1 MDEMN
6 YVIVNLLRKDMLKN
20 KLNIRL
26 RWIKIV

>member
-20 KLNIRL
+20 KLIIRL